1 VTPFALAV
9 GAGFAVIGAAAERL
23 ASVWP
28 PDEASRR
35 GPGWRTV
42 LLAAAAAAAGSAIA
56 VRSTLPAWATAV
68 HLLVL
73 ALLVVLAATDL
84 EQRRL
89 PHLVLDPL
97 ILLALAFVP
106 FNTEVAPLEALL
118 GAAAAVGFLGLLGL
132 IIRSGVALGDL
143 YLVAP
148 LGLLLGWPA
157 IFLAV
162 FFAALISSVTSL
174 ALLASRR
181 VGLKSYIPFGPFLVA
196 GAVLALLRD
205 EHLLGDAAAAIP
217 SIATRLAVALMS
229 GGA

>member
-1 VTPFALAV
+1 VTPIALAV
-9 GAGFAVIGAAAERL
+9 AALFALIGTAAERL

-35 GPGWRTV
+35 GPGWRTL
-42 LLAAAAAAAGSAIA
+42 LLATAAAAAGWGIA
-56 VRSTLPAWATAV
+56 VRSSLPLWATAV

-89 PHLVLDPL
+89 PHVVLDPL

-174 ALLASRR
+174 ALLATRR

-196 GAVLALLRD
+196 GSVLALLRD
-205 EHLLGDAAAAIP
+205 EHLLGDAAAVISSHAI
-217 SIATRLAVALMS
+217 RLAVALMS
-229 GGA
+229 GGG

>member
-1 VTPFALAV
+1 MAALFAL
-9 GAGFAVIGAAAERL
+9 IGAAAERL

-35 GPGWRTV
+35 GPGWRTL
-42 LLAAAAAAAGSAIA
+42 LLAAAAAAAGWAIA
-56 VRSTLPAWATAV
+56 ARSTLPLLATAV
-68 HLLVL
+68 HLLAL
-73 ALLVVLAATDL
+73 AVLVVLAATDL

-97 ILLALAFVP
+97 ILLAVAFVP
-106 FNTEVAPLEALL
+106 FNPTVEPLDALL

-205 EHLLGDAAAAIP
+205 EHLLGDAAAAA
-217 SIATRLAVALMS
+217 SSLAARAVALMS
-229 GGA
+229 GWM

>member
-1 VTPFALAV
+1 VTGLALAAAAAFALI
-9 GAGFAVIGAAAERL
+9 GAGAERL

-42 LLAAAAAAAGSAIA
+42 LWVLVAGAAGWAIA
-56 VRSTLPAWATAV
+56 ARSTLPLWATGV
-68 HLLVL
+68 HLVVL
-73 ALLVVLAATDL
+73 AILLVLAATDL

-89 PHLVLDPL
+89 PHVVLDPL
-97 ILLALAFVP
+97 IVLALAFVP
-106 FNTEVAPLEALL
+106 FNPSVTPLDALI
-118 GAAAAVGFLGLLGL
+118 GAAAAVAFLGVLGL
-132 IIRSGVALGDL
+132 VIRSGVAIGDL

-162 FFAALISSVTSL
+162 FVAALISSVTSI
-174 ALLASRR
+174 ALLVTRR

-196 GAVLALLRD
+196 GAVITLLRD
-205 EHLLGDAAAAIP
+205 QQLLGVPAESTAQAM
-217 SIATRLAVALMS
+217 RLVTTLMS
-229 GGA
+229 GAA

>member
-1 VTPFALAV
+1 VTPLALAV
-9 GAGFAVIGAAAERL
+9 AALFAVIGAAAERL
-23 ASVWP
+23 AAVWP
-28 PDEASRR
+28 AEEASRR

-42 LLAAAAAAAGSAIA
+42 LLAAGAMAAGGGIA
-56 VRSTLPAWATAV
+56 VRSTLPPWATAV

-106 FNTEVAPLEALL
+106 FNPEVAPLEALL

-205 EHLLGDAAAAIP
+205 EHLLGDAAAIV
-217 SIATRLAVALMS
+217 SSVATRVALTLMS
-229 GGA
+229 GGG